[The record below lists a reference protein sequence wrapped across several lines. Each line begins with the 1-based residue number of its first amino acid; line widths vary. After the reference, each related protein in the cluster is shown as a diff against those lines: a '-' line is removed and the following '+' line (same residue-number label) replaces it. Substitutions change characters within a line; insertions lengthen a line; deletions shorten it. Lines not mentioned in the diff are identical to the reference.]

1 MEINPVTGLV
11 SLTRS
16 QSTRSDDTPSLA
28 DIDTES
34 NTQDELGNLIHFVK
48 EGDTCGGGGGM
59 WLDTAKKTTTRNTTS
74 PLTIRYSYIKTQTLH
89 IKQFDITAMPQC
101 WTLFSEKLHKK
112 LGNTATPQTPIYP
125 FLRSTGT

>member
-34 NTQDELGNLIHFVK
+34 STQDELGNLIHFVK
-48 EGDTCGGGGGM
+48 EGDTCGGGGGGGVVGYCKKK
-59 WLDTAKKTTTRNTTS
+59 TKKTT
-74 PLTIRYSYIKTQTLH
+74 
-89 IKQFDITAMPQC
+89 
-101 WTLFSEKLHKK
+101 E
-112 LGNTATPQTPIYP
+112 TPYHH
-125 FLRSTGT
+125 